1 MTTFSYNKLNLCFD
15 PFSVLITFNFLE
27 SLWHKEADC
36 IQSLKKNLHI
46 FSFSQRNIFEL
57 KVHYFREKLWD
68 SFNTKRH
75 FYGVQIL
82 NKSLK
87 SYLIFHQLFQPA
99 EETYRTKLQ
108 LFNNQDKTCK
118 KMNLKINLL
127 FRDIFFKRN
136 YRWKPKKNR
145 RIDNFTITITFAVSK
160 IFPSDFLKISSS

>member
-15 PFSVLITFNFLE
+15 PFSVLITFNFME

-87 SYLIFHQLFQPA
+87 SYLIFH
-99 EETYRTKLQ
+99 
-108 LFNNQDKTCK
+108 
-118 KMNLKINLL
+118 
-127 FRDIFFKRN
+127 IFFKRN

-145 RIDNFTITITFAVSK
+145 RIDNFTITFTFAVSK
-160 IFPSDFLKISSS
+160 IFPSDFFKISSS